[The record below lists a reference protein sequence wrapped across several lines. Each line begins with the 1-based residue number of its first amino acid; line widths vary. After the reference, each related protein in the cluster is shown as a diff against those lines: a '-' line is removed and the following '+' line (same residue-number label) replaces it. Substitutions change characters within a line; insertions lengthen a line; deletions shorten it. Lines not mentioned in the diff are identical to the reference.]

1 MSGSG
6 PARTLVDANGYF
18 VSPAFNTSLNATG
31 AVKASPGRLASVLV
45 TTALSA
51 AAITIYDNPS
61 AASGTVLAVIPASSA
76 IGFRVVVDLPAL
88 NGIYASFGG
97 TGTIAIGYS

>member
-1 MSGSG
+1 MSGAA
-6 PARTLVDANGYF
+6 PYRTLVDAYGYPTA
-18 VSPAFNTSLNATG
+18 PAFCTSANATG
-31 AVKASPGRLASVLV
+31 PVKASPGRLGSVLV

-51 AAITIYDNPS
+51 AAITIYDNTS

-76 IGFRVVVDLPAL
+76 VGFRVVVDLPAMT
-88 NGIYASFGG
+88 GIYASFGG